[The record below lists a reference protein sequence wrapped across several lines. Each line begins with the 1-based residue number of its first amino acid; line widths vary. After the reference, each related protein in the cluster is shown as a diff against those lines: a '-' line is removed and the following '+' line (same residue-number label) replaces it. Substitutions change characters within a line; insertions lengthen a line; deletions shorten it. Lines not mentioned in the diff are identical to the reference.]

1 MLITRR
7 MAAVCC
13 CLFGGIICAF
23 LPYCMQM
30 CHDAHHFCTSCGQK
44 VAYAPHDAP
53 VQVFGPLNPGSVVV
67 PPAPVK
73 APEAV
78 AKN

>member
-1 MLITRR
+1 

-13 CLFGGIICAF
+13 CIFGGIICAF

-30 CHDAHHFCTSCGQK
+30 CHDAHHFCTNCGQK
-44 VAYAPHDAP
+44 VALAPHDAP
-53 VQVFGPLNPGSVVV
+53 VQVFSPMNTGTVVV
-67 PPAPVK
+67 PPGPIQ

-78 AKN
+78 MKN